1 MPIFRFCAFFN
12 FLQVLFYAWL
22 LRDVVYE
29 DTPGQY
35 GHARFVTL
43 SIWWRLHEICQIT
56 PPLLPNISPRF
67 PNSFRHSVFSAHL
80 VAQMRS
86 RCIQSRLLFFNR
98 SPFPCSIRG
107 TASLLIF
114 FLILCAFGVH
124 LIYDHPHSY
133 FPEVMLHIAQFHVSP
148 SGLYMVSP
156 FSRNVFTRSRPRWSN
171 IILFIAILPSI
182 LYESIASHQRSC
194 GSEIWYDFL
203 NLRTSSNLYNRSC
216 RRRVYAKYRQSCY
229 IMGHMSSCLMCV
241 IVPLLYKY
249 VDARSTL
256 IRSII
261 LYGPAYSFVV
271 AISC

>member
-1 MPIFRFCAFFN
+1 MKYVK
-12 FLQVLFYAWL
+12 L
-22 LRDVVYE
+22 
-29 DTPGQY
+29 
-35 GHARFVTL
+35 
-43 SIWWRLHEICQIT
+43 
-56 PPLLPNISPRF
+56 PLLYFQIYRRVSPTVFAILYFRRISLPKCDPDVSRVDYSFLIDPHFRVQYEAPR
-67 PNSFRHSVFSAHL
+67 L
-80 VAQMRS
+80 
-86 RCIQSRLLFFNR
+86 CW
-98 SPFPCSIRG
+98 
-107 TASLLIF
+107 F